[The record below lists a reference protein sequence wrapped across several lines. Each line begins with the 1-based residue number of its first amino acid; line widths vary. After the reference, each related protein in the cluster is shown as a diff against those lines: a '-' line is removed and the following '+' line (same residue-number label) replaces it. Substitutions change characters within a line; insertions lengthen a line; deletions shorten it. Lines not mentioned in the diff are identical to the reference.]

1 MLKRFMLRE
10 NNFFRLFNEGIH
22 QLVQV
27 SELFQKMIENLG
39 HHQEY
44 FQALSAIEQ
53 KGDATTR
60 AAFSLL
66 HKTFITPFDRYDIH
80 RLVSKLDQIVDSIHL
95 TTVYLQVQ
103 EIETVPAEMLILGNL
118 SIRSSKMLE
127 TAISQ
132 LSSLENSPE
141 ILKCCDA
148 VSDTEDTAQELLATG
163 LARLFREENDLKYL
177 MKINEIY
184 KNIKKVI
191 EGYQD
196 LANIIRTIV
205 LEYA

>member
-10 NNFFRLFNEGIH
+10 NNFFRLFNEAIS

-44 FQALSAIEQ
+44 FQELSTTEQ
-53 KGDATTR
+53 KGDATTK

-80 RLVSKLDQIVDSIHL
+80 RLVSKLDQTVDSIHL
-95 TTVYLQVQ
+95 TSVYLQVH
-103 EIETVPAEMLILGNL
+103 EIEVVPPEMLILANL
-118 SIRSSKMLE
+118 SIRSSKMLQA
-127 TAISQ
+127 AIGQ
-132 LSSLENSPE
+132 LNSLQHSAE

-148 VSDTEDTAQELLATG
+148 VSDTEDTAQELLATA
-163 LARLFREENDLKYL
+163 LARLFKEENDIKYL

-184 KNIKKVI
+184 KNMKKVM
-191 EGYQD
+191 EGYQE

>member
-10 NNFFRLFNEGIH
+10 DNFFRLFNEGMT

-27 SELFQKMIENLG
+27 SELFQKMIENIG

-44 FQALSAIEQ
+44 FQALTAIEQ

-60 AAFSLL
+60 AAFALL

-80 RLVSKLDQIVDSIHL
+80 RLVSKLDQTIDSIHL
-95 TTVYLQVQ
+95 TAVYLQVH
-103 EIETVPAEMLILGNL
+103 EIDVVPAEMLILANL
-118 SIRSSKMLE
+118 CIRTSKMLQS
-127 TAISQ
+127 AVSQ
-132 LSSLENSPE
+132 LNSLEHNAL
-141 ILKCCDA
+141 ILKSCDA
-148 VSDTEDTAQELLATG
+148 VRDTEDTAQELLATA
-163 LARLFREENDLKYL
+163 LARLFKEENDIKYL

-184 KNIKKVI
+184 KNLKKVM
-191 EGYQD
+191 EGYQE
-196 LANIIRTIV
+196 LGNIIRTIV

>member
-1 MLKRFMLRE
+1 MLKRFLLRE
-10 NNFFRLFNEGIH
+10 DNFFRLFNEAIL

-80 RLVSKLDQIVDSIHL
+80 RLVSKLDQTVDSIHL
-95 TTVYLQVQ
+95 TTVYLQVH
-103 EIETVPAEMLILGNL
+103 EIDVVPPEMLILANL
-118 SIRSSKMLE
+118 SIRSSKMLQ

-132 LSSLENSPE
+132 LNSLENSPE

-148 VSDTEDTAQELLATG
+148 VSDTEDTAQELLATA
-163 LARLFREENDLKYL
+163 LARLFKEENDIKYL

-184 KNIKKVI
+184 KNLKKVM
-191 EGYQD
+191 EGYQE